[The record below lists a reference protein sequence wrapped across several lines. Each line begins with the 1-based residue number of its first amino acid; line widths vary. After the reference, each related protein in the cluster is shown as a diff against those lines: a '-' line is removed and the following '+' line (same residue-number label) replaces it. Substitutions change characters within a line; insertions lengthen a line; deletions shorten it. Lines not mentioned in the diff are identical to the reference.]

1 MQICKLRASTQNVYQ
16 ISLSE
21 SKLEKCQFCHK
32 MSHLQSNDSHV
43 ILKVS
48 IIRIS
53 FRISWLCGCG
63 LQSIFLPP
71 PVHNLNLRLRPPVA
85 KELLVSPGRQE
96 DGVKPEKNHE
106 HDHSDVLGAR
116 HRLLDSPHVQW
127 RPHCHGARHSCDV
140 HLLLSVNQ
148 PHGQIRNSGKL
159 FKSF

>member
-1 MQICKLRASTQNVYQ
+1 MYAGWRKKLYVSKLRASTQNVYQ

-32 MSHLQSNDSHV
+32 MSHLISNGSQV

-48 IIRIS
+48 IIRRTS
-53 FRISWLCGCG
+53 RLFGRGP
-63 LQSIFLPP
+63 QSMFLPP

-85 KELLVSPGRQE
+85 KELLVSPGCQE

-116 HRLLDSPHVQW
+116 HWLLDSPHVQW
-127 RPHCHGARHSCDV
+127 RPHCHGARHGCDV

-148 PHGQIRNSGKL
+148 PHGQIRN
-159 FKSF
+159 